1 MNQTIVESKDITAEI
16 KKIAN
21 ENGVKR
27 FMLICGNSFKKRKEF
42 DELCALS
49 EYVCVFSDFTS
60 NPKYE
65 EVCEGVRAFRQND
78 CDCIVAVG
86 GGSAIDVSKCVKLF
100 STMSDGELY
109 FRQPYLNN
117 GVKLIAVPTTA
128 GTGSESTKFAVIY
141 YHGDKVSV
149 SSDAAL
155 PDYALLDSEFLL
167 ELPVFQKKC
176 TLLDALCQ
184 AIESWWSKRSTEESI
199 GYSKKA
205 IDLIMRHYREYVFE
219 NSAESARR
227 IMLASNFAGRA
238 INITTTTAPHAMSYK
253 ITSLFGLPH
262 GYAVALCLPEVWRFM
277 NRNITKCSDL
287 RGSQYLS
294 EVFTEISHCLGTEDV
309 ESACNML
316 EKLLLEFEMK
326 KPICNDNE
334 ILKKLALSVNAERL
348 KNNPIEIDPNDCLK
362 IYKRSLGNGDE
373 SNRED

>member
-78 CDCIVAVG
+78 CDCIIAVG

-117 GVKLIAVPTTA
+117 DVKLIAVPTTA

-155 PDYALLDSEFLL
+155 PGYALLDSEFLL

-262 GYAVALCLPEVWRFM
+262 GYAVALCLPEVWRRM
-277 NRNITKCSDL
+277 YDTTECSDC
-287 RGSQYLS
+287 RGKKHLDKIFEEIANEMREKDVCSAIRKIEDMLS
-294 EVFTEISHCLGTEDV
+294 EFGFDRPVAKSKEELD
-309 ESACNML
+309 ML
-316 EKLLLEFEMK
+316 A
-326 KPICNDNE
+326 N
-334 ILKKLALSVNAERL
+334 SVNPERL
-348 KNNPIEIDPNDCLK
+348 GNSPVEFGNNDLK
-362 IYKRSLGNGDE
+362 QMYKKIVKVMWEKSEL
-373 SNRED
+373 